1 MQESI
6 DIRPW
11 GKFEI
16 LSEGENYKVKK
27 ITVSPGQRLS
37 YQSHKKRT
45 ENWTIVEGNGIF
57 TLNDK
62 EFKVTKGNITII
74 HPGEK
79 HRIQNTGKIKDLVF
93 IEVQYGKYTGEDDIT
108 RFEDDYGRESN

>member
-1 MQESI
+1 MQELI
-6 DIRPW
+6 EIRPW

-16 LSEGENYKVKK
+16 LSEGKNYKVKT

-37 YQSHKKRT
+37 YQSHNKRK

-62 EFKVTKGNITII
+62 EFEVTPGSITTIK
-74 HPGEK
+74 PEEK
-79 HRIQNTGKIKDLVF
+79 HRIQNTNEMEDLIF
-93 IEVQYGKYTGEDDIT
+93 IEVQYGEYTGEDDII
-108 RFEDDYGRESN
+108 RYEDDYSR